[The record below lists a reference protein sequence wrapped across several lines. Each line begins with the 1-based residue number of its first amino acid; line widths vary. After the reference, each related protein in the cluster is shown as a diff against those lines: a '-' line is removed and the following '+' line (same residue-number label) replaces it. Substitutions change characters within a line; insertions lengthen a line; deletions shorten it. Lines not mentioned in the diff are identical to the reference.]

1 MRARRG
7 ETGDAQQPLVDHRQG
22 VGHGPSAALGHRHRQ
37 GAFRAHLAFR
47 ADVRHQAGGRVVHQ
61 QRRDAVEADRPVVV
75 ASGVGLQQRHVD
87 VDVGR
92 HGGGD
97 RHFQSQGVAL
107 LAGFQPVVVEH
118 PGAVFQA
125 HQQAALAAHR
135 HLHAG
140 GVAHL
145 IVVPVGAQRQPGGG
159 VALGAAFAA
168 PAQIDGAADAVAA
181 VALADPQ
188 QVPAPL
194 VIGAGQGPLG
204 APVGVGG
211 EGVLAQFFGV
221 RVADEVGQV
230 VVAAVPPPAPV
241 DAVQAQGQ
249 VAAGLGLAV
258 LVQRQEADLVV
269 PVAAQGA
276 APAVAFRH
284 AHAHPVPVGAHRYA
298 AHLGAVVAAVF
309 EHPGGERGGG
319 HARRGQFR
327 QVEREARVA
336 LVVELAFEGGERL
349 GAEAAGGVVEGEA
362 VVAFKSG
369 GGVAQAGFDVGFQAA
384 GAGAVEPLAVQGH
397 RVGGAGVQGVGQV
410 QFDAQPVGL
419 DRLDPQRGIEITV
432 ADPRHRAP
440 VAGGRVLGGAQGKGV
455 ELPHRLAVGVF
466 GHLVAARV
474 EPVQGQRVVIG
485 NAIVG
490 VVENKG
496 EMDVVARAP
505 HVPFA
510 VEEALEAVAHPL
522 AAGIELVG
530 GQRLVA
536 RQLQVAAVVAMVGDQ
551 IKRCAVHAR
560 GGFAVAVGGA
570 LGELL
575 VLVVVHGDAHAAGR
589 RVAVQMGGHHD
600 QPVVLALLGDQAQV
614 GGQEGA

>member
-1 MRARRG
+1 MAVAGHHHHPHLAHIGGQFDVVVGGLALGQLERPAETDHRREAAALLLAAIAQRVGTAQRQHLIQFAAVGAHHLIEQVPGQHAQGLALVKRLVRARRG

-22 VGHGPSAALGHRHRQ
+22 VGHGPSAALGDRHRQ
-37 GAFRAHLAFR
+37 GAFRAYLTFR

-87 VDVGR
+87 IHIGR
-92 HGGGD
+92 HGGGN

-159 VALGAAFAA
+159 VALGAAFAT
-168 PAQIDGAADAVAA
+168 PAQVDGAADAVAA

-241 DAVQAQGQ
+241 DAVEAQGQ

-319 HARRGQFR
+319 HARRGQLR
-327 QVEREARVA
+327 QIEREARVA
-336 LVVELAFEGGERL
+336 LVVELAFKGRERL
-349 GAEAAGGVVEGEA
+349 GA
-362 VVAFKSG
+362 
-369 GGVAQAGFDVGFQAA
+369 
-384 GAGAVEPLAVQGH
+384 
-397 RVGGAGVQGVGQV
+397 
-410 QFDAQPVGL
+410 
-419 DRLDPQRGIEITV
+419 
-432 ADPRHRAP
+432 
-440 VAGGRVLGGAQGKGV
+440 
-455 ELPHRLAVGVF
+455 
-466 GHLVAARV
+466 
-474 EPVQGQRVVIG
+474 
-485 NAIVG
+485 
-490 VVENKG
+490 
-496 EMDVVARAP
+496 
-505 HVPFA
+505 
-510 VEEALEAVAHPL
+510 
-522 AAGIELVG
+522 
-530 GQRLVA
+530 
-536 RQLQVAAVVAMVGDQ
+536 
-551 IKRCAVHAR
+551 
-560 GGFAVAVGGA
+560 
-570 LGELL
+570 
-575 VLVVVHGDAHAAGR
+575 
-589 RVAVQMGGHHD
+589 
-600 QPVVLALLGDQAQV
+600 
-614 GGQEGA
+614 